1 MGLRKDIWRSA
12 IVAAP
17 IAEVVARGG
26 IAGLPIHWLPPMG
39 SFRFIADPFGL
50 WRDGRLHV
58 FVEGYDYRTR
68 RGWIDAMV
76 LDGRFAVTERRT
88 VLTEPWHLSYPFVF
102 EAEGETWMLPEASRS
117 GGLTLYRAAA
127 FPWRWE
133 PAQRIVLD
141 CTPIDATPLFHG
153 GRWWLFYTSGDRE
166 ADKMTALHVA
176 WADRL
181 AGPWT
186 PHPLNPVR
194 VDAGSAR
201 PGGTPVVVGEEVWLP
216 VQDCRR
222 TYGGAIRPLRITTLT
237 PDAFEAAPVG
247 TIVAPPDCAPFVEG
261 LHTLSG
267 AGPVTLVDMKRTEL
281 SAQGIAIQVGRE
293 WRRFTSR
300 ADAAGSTGR

>member
-1 MGLRKDIWRSA
+1 MGLRKDIWRPA
-12 IVAAP
+12 IVDAP
-17 IAEVVARGG
+17 IAEVLARGG
-26 IAGLPIHWLPPMG
+26 IAGLPLHWLPPMG

-68 RGWIDAMV
+68 RGWIEAMV
-76 LDGRFAVTERRT
+76 LGPRFEVEDRRT

-102 EAEGETWMLPEASRS
+102 EADGETWMLPEASRS
-117 GGLTLYRAAA
+117 GQLTLYRAIE

-141 CTPIDATPLFHG
+141 CVPVDATPLHHA

-166 ADKMTALHVA
+166 EHKMTALHVA
-176 WADRL
+176 WAERL
-181 AGPWT
+181 NGPWT

-201 PGGTPVVVGEEVWLP
+201 PGGTPVVSDDAVWLP

-222 TYGGAIRPLRITTLT
+222 TYGGAIRPLRIATLT
-237 PDAFEAAPVG
+237 PDAFDAGPGAAI
-247 TIVAPPDCAPFVEG
+247 TAPAACAPFAEG

-267 AGPVTLVDMKRTEL
+267 AGPVTLVDMKRTDL
-281 SAQGIAIQVGRE
+281 SPRGIAIQIGRE

-300 ADAAGSTGR
+300 GGGGGSPGR

>member
-12 IVAAP
+12 VVAAP
-17 IAEVVARGG
+17 IADILARGG
-26 IAGLPIHWLPPMG
+26 IAGLPLHWLPPMG
-39 SFRFIADPFGL
+39 SFRFIADPFAL
-50 WRDGRLHV
+50 WRDGRLTV

-68 RGWIDAMV
+68 RGWIDALV
-76 LDGRFAVTERRT
+76 LDERFAVAERGT
-88 VLTEPWHLSYPFVF
+88 VLCEPWHLSYPFVF

-117 GGLTLYRAAA
+117 GQLTLYRAVD

-133 PAQRIVLD
+133 AAHRIVLD
-141 CTPIDATPLFHG
+141 CVPIDATPLHHA

-166 ADKMTALHVA
+166 VDKMTALHIA
-176 WADRL
+176 YADRL
-181 AGPWT
+181 TGPWT

-201 PGGTPVVVGEEVWLP
+201 PGGSPVVLGNDVWLP

-237 PDAFEAAPVG
+237 TEAFAAEVVG
-247 TIVAPPDCAPFVEG
+247 AITAPPDCAPFVEG
-261 LHTLSG
+261 LHTLSA

-281 SAQGIAIQVGRE
+281 SLHGIGIQLARE
-293 WRRFTSR
+293 WRRFTSP
-300 ADAAGSTGR
+300 AAARGSPAR